1 MGATQQ
7 TSFVDSV
14 CLPLVRKAQNAD
26 GGWGFHVGSQSRV
39 EATCWA
45 LQALVNSSW
54 LSSSEPVARG
64 YQFLRDAQL
73 PDGSWP
79 VSAEHKV
86 GCWVTSL
93 ACWTLLGEKDAM
105 QAVAAGLNWLC
116 ADWPKDSTLWLR
128 VLKKFS
134 TQQQVCPINNSY
146 RGWGWTAR
154 TSSWVEPTSFAL
166 LALDQTPRELL
177 PSNASRR
184 RQLAES
190 MLYDRMCPGGGWNC
204 GNPMVYG
211 TPGEPLVGPT
221 AWALLALRSG
231 RQRAENIAS
240 LEWLEKT
247 IPIIQSGSSLALAK
261 ICLETYDRECA
272 VDTSRLHEIHSRNS
286 FLDNV
291 QTAAWTSLAFG
302 KRERW
307 LVNSSPKSC

>member
-1 MGATQQ
+1 MEATRQ
-7 TSFVDSV
+7 TSFTESV
-14 CLPLVRKAQNAD
+14 CLPLLRNAQNAD
-26 GGWGFHVGSQSRV
+26 GGWGFHIGSQSRV

-45 LQALVNSSW
+45 IQGLVHSSF
-54 LSSSEPVARG
+54 PDIQGAVARG
-64 YQFLRDAQL
+64 YQFLRDTQL

-79 VSAEHKV
+79 VSAEQKT

-93 ACWTLLGEKDAM
+93 ACWTLLAEKDASK
-105 QAVAAGLNWLC
+105 AVAAGLTWLC

-134 TQQQVCPINNSY
+134 TQQEVCPINNSY

-177 PSNASRR
+177 PANASRR
-184 RQLAES
+184 RLLAES
-190 MLYDRMCPGGGWNC
+190 MLHDRMCPGGGWNC

-221 AWALLALRSG
+221 SWALLALRNHP
-231 RQRAENIAS
+231 QRPENITS
-240 LEWLEKT
+240 LNWLEKT
-247 IPIIQSGSSLALAK
+247 VDTVQGGASLALAK
-261 ICLETYDRECA
+261 ICLETYGREFPA
-272 VDTSRLHEIHSRNS
+272 GAARLHEIYSRNQ
-286 FLDNV
+286 FLVNV
-291 QTAAWTSLAFG
+291 QTAAWTCLAFA

-307 LVNSSPKSC
+307 LVSSVEKSS